1 MPKVLVAGDVGGNLD
16 ELFKRVGAVNSKSG
30 PFDCLLCTG
39 EFFGSADVGGEGT
52 LSRSW
57 REDRLRCGRRRRAL
71 VCPEVCGR
79 E

>member
-1 MPKVLVAGDVGGNLD
+1 MPKVLVAGDVGGNLE

-57 REDRLRCGRRRRAL
+57 REDRLRC
-71 VCPEVCGR
+71 
-79 E
+79 